1 MAPPPHRKGRAWLV
15 VGIVA
20 VSLAVLAGLAYLGKQ
35 VISGGGTARAFP
47 AAEYRLTVPRTL
59 LGDDYRL
66 IKDSSKEV
74 DAEARKGSDYSGP
87 TWRTS
92 STVTGSYNGTATDGN
107 RGLVLVGMSGQ
118 FTSPER
124 QRDSLLKGMREADGM
139 SEPNPSR
146 TIRPTGSD
154 AELECTVLRSH
165 DASGTSTVPVCAWGD
180 ANTVAY
186 VAFLT
191 PADAAQDP
199 ASVDLDATARKVL
212 EVRAEVRRPIG

>member
-1 MAPPPHRKGRAWLV
+1 MAPPPRRTGRAWLV

-35 VISGGGTARAFP
+35 VISGGGTAKAFP
-47 AAEYRLTVPRTL
+47 AAEYRPTVAKTG

-66 IKDSSKEV
+66 IKDSSQEV
-74 DAEARKGSDYSGP
+74 DAEARKESDYSGP

-92 STVTGSYNGTATDGN
+92 STVTGSYHGTATGGD
-107 RGLVLVGMSGQ
+107 RGLVLVGMSGR

-154 AELECTVLRSH
+154 VELACTVLRSR
-165 DASGTSTVPVCAWGD
+165 DASGTSTVPVCAWGG

-186 VAFLT
+186 VVFLT
-191 PADAAQDP
+191 PP
-199 ASVDLDATARKVL
+199 APPST
-212 EVRAEVRRPIG
+212 RRPWTSTPPRRRFWRCAPR